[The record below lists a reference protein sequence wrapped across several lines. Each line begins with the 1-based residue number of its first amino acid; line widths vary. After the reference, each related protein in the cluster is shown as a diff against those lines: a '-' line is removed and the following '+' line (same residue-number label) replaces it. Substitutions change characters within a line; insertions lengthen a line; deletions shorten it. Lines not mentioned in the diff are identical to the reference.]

1 MSEDLTKQ
9 LPQSADEKLT
19 LILTTVQALTGR
31 VESAESLRPLLHKVV
46 DDISQLREGQIEVRA
61 NISQL
66 REGQIEARAD
76 ILQLHEGQRALSTEV
91 RALRRDID
99 HQFGNLYGKIVD
111 IEIDHRDIHDRVTR
125 LELNSNPPNTQ
136 T

>member
-1 MSEDLTKQ
+1 MSEDLTKK
-9 LPQSADEKLT
+9 LPETDSEKLT

-31 VESAESLRPLLHKVV
+31 VESAESLRPFLHKVV
-46 DDISQLREGQIEVRA
+46 DDISQLR
-61 NISQL
+61 
-66 REGQIEARAD
+66 
-76 ILQLHEGQRALSTEV
+76 EGQRALSTEV

-99 HQFGNLYGKIVD
+99 HQFGNLYRKLVD

-125 LELNSNPPNTQ
+125 LELNSTPPNTQ